1 MAYMSAA
8 SRIADSLRTEV
19 LHGVVAPGTRL
30 SQLSIAERFGVSRI
44 PVRDALQ
51 MLAGEG
57 LVHPTSNATAVVIG
71 MSVPELQELYEL
83 REVIEPMATRI
94 AVPNVGRADIL
105 TMRKQMALMET
116 SSEAP
121 IWLAA
126 NAEFHAAVY
135 KRAGRPRTIEL
146 VEQLRRLT
154 DRYLYMHLEVIGQT
168 EHLHAEHTGILH
180 AVENGDA
187 ALAARL
193 TQEHLA
199 TSHDYILSYL
209 LENPTATG
217 SDDVI
222 SYHDKGL
229 QRQGR
234 NEPAPKAT
242 KPRGARMKGTQS

>member
-1 MAYMSAA
+1 MAYQSAA
-8 SRIADSLRTEV
+8 SRIADQLRDEI
-19 LHGVVAPGTRL
+19 LHGQIAPGLRL

-71 MSVPELQELYEL
+71 MSVPELQELYEM
-83 REVIEPMATRI
+83 REAIEPVVTQI

-105 TMRKQMALMET
+105 SMRKQMTLMET
-116 SSEAP
+116 SNEAP

-135 KRAGRPRTIEL
+135 KRATRPRMIEL

-154 DRYLYMHLEVIGQT
+154 DRYLHMHLEVIGQT
-168 EHLHAEHTGILH
+168 DHLHAEHAGILR
-180 AVENGDA
+180 AVESGDA

-217 SDDVI
+217 TDEVI
-222 SYHDKGL
+222 SYHDRGHH
-229 QRQGR
+229 Q
-234 NEPAPKAT
+234 EPAPKAS
-242 KPRGARMKGTQS
+242 KPRGVQMKGTQS

>member
-8 SRIADSLRTEV
+8 SRIADELRTEI
-19 LHGVVAPGTRL
+19 LHGVIAPGSRL

-83 REVIEPMATRI
+83 REVIEPLATRI

-116 SSEAP
+116 CTETP

-135 KRAGRPRTIEL
+135 KRAGRPRMIEL

-154 DRYLYMHLEVIGQT
+154 DRYLYVHLEVIGQT
-168 EHLHAEHTGILH
+168 EHLHAEHSGILH
-180 AVENGDA
+180 AVEDGDA

-193 TQEHLA
+193 TEEHLA
-199 TSHDYILSYL
+199 TSHDFILSYL

-222 SYHDKGL
+222 SYHD
-229 QRQGR
+229 RGR
-234 NEPAPKAT
+234 HEPAPKAT
-242 KPRGARMKGTQS
+242 KPRGARTKGTQS

>member
-1 MAYMSAA
+1 MAYQSAA
-8 SRIADSLRTEV
+8 SRIAGQLRNEI
-19 LHGVVAPGTRL
+19 LHGEIAPGSRL

-44 PVRDALQ
+44 PVRDAIQL
-51 MLAGEG
+51 LAGEG
-57 LVHPTSNATAVVIG
+57 LLHPTSKATAIVTG

-83 REVIEPMATRI
+83 REAVEPMATQL

-105 TMRKQMALMET
+105 TMRKQMTLME
-116 SSEAP
+116 SSNEAP

-135 KRAGRPRTIEL
+135 KRANRPRTIEL

-168 EHLHAEHTGILH
+168 EHLHAEHAAILQ
-180 AVENGDA
+180 AVESGDA

-193 TQEHLA
+193 TKEHLA
-199 TSHDYILSYL
+199 TSHDFILSYL

-217 SDDVI
+217 SDELV
-222 SYHDKGL
+222 SFHDDSH
-229 QRQGR
+229 Q
-234 NEPAPKAT
+234 EPAPKAT
-242 KPRGARMKGTQS
+242 TPRGAQVKGTQS

>member
-1 MAYMSAA
+1 MAYQSAA
-8 SRIADSLRTEV
+8 SRIAGELRTEI
-19 LHGVVAPGTRL
+19 LHGVIAPGSRL
-30 SQLSIAERFGVSRI
+30 SQLSMAERFGVSRI

-83 REVIEPMATRI
+83 REAIEPMATQI
-94 AVPNVGRADIL
+94 AVPNVGRADIMF
-105 TMRKQMALMET
+105 MRKQMTLMET
-116 SSEAP
+116 SNEAP

-126 NAEFHAAVY
+126 NADFHAAVY
-135 KRAGRPRTIEL
+135 KRASRPRMIEL

-154 DRYLYMHLEVIGQT
+154 DRYLHMHLEVIGKT
-168 EHLHAEHTGILH
+168 EHLHAEHAGILR
-180 AVENGDA
+180 AVESGDA

-199 TSHDYILSYL
+199 TSHDFILSYL

-217 SDDVI
+217 GDDVI
-222 SYHDKGL
+222 SFHDRGPKEL
-229 QRQGR
+229 
-234 NEPAPKAT
+234 APKAT